1 MAALLLA
8 LAASTPHAL
17 TPSPAD
23 CTLCQV
29 VLSTAA
35 KFGANAT
42 SIAQAIA
49 SLSKDCDALFGGGG
63 KHVNGT
69 LDELCKDLAAAA
81 VDVFPFGDKQI
92 GSLAWDARAG
102 CAALGV
108 CDVPCCAL
116 ATAPQQVHLALTR
129 EPAEMSVSWTTRNAT
144 ATSTVQWGSTPLC
157 DQGESVN
164 GRTDTFAHFGW
175 VGVLHTATMTGLAPG
190 GLYYYRVGDAS
201 GAVGERWSLVWSF
214 KALPADA
221 GTDASPL
228 RMASV
233 GDMGYANNSDGT
245 VAQLEALVDAG
256 ELDLVLHNGDI
267 SYADGDMGHWDVFLR
282 KIERVAARVPYM
294 VTPGNHEVWF
304 NFTAYK
310 KRFAMP
316 VVGGHHADGTEDA
329 MYWSVDVGGAGGAGG
344 GVHLVGLNTVR
355 LGAFVLLSCSCLWTI
370 CRVAFSFPLTP
381 PPRLSNPTQPTN
393 NVKESVL
400 DRAAMSDAQLTWL
413 KDDLAATQARRAGA
427 RSGANAHAGSRG
439 AAAGA
444 GFTVALGHRPLYA
457 SNTGGNDVPQG
468 NALLRRRAEAILD
481 EGGADLV
488 LQAHCHDY
496 ERTLPVRNG
505 APTSRNYT
513 SPASPVYVVNGAA
526 GNREEND
533 RAPGNES
540 WSPAADPARGIVP
553 LMRDVSYGVVTVT
566 TDSLRFQQFFSSNGS
581 AFDTF
586 TITKT
591 HQRREL

>member
-1 MAALLLA
+1 LHRQ
-8 LAASTPHAL
+8 ASTHPLRRRGSA
-17 TPSPAD
+17 A
-23 CTLCQV
+23 
-29 VLSTAA
+29 TAR
-35 KFGANAT
+35 ANRHTAHPL
-42 SIAQAIA
+42 AQAIA

-69 LDELCKDLAAAA
+69 LDAFCKDLAAAA

-157 DQGESVN
+157 DQGESVD
-164 GRTDTFAHFGW
+164 GRTDTFTHFGW

-201 GAVGERWSLVWSF
+201 GAVGERWSQVWSF

-245 VAQLEALVDAG
+245 VTQLEALVDAG

-355 LGAFVLLSCSCLWTI
+355 QMHWCCFLAPACGRSAVLLFRSRS
-370 CRVAFSFPLTP
+370 PLLLASP
-381 PPRLSNPTQPTN
+381 NQTN
-393 NVKESVL
+393 Q
-400 DRAAMSDAQLTWL
+400 RT
-413 KDDLAATQARRAGA
+413 
-427 RSGANAHAGSRG
+427 
-439 AAAGA
+439 
-444 GFTVALGHRPLYA
+444 
-457 SNTGGNDVPQG
+457 
-468 NALLRRRAEAILD
+468 RRRACSTAPR
-481 EGGADLV
+481 
-488 LQAHCHDY
+488 C
-496 ERTLPVRNG
+496 RTLSSRGSEMTWQPHRRG
-505 APTSRNYT
+505 ARARGRAPTRT
-513 SPASPVYVVNGAA
+513 RARAARRRARASPWHSVTGRCTRATRVATTCRRGTRCCAA
-526 GNREEND
+526 AQRPSWT
-533 RAPGNES
+533 RAAPIS
-540 WSPAADPARGIVP
+540 CCRRTAMITSARCRCATARPRAA
-553 LMRDVSYGVVTVT
+553 T
-566 TDSLRFQQFFSSNGS
+566 T
-581 AFDTF
+581 
-586 TITKT
+586 
-591 HQRREL
+591 RRPRRPCTS